1 MIFLILKKNT
11 DNSFFFFSL
20 SFFPFFSFVSYFLSF
35 FTIIDADTEAE
46 KREKEKA
53 EKEKEEQQVA
63 DMKLDFW
70 LKGHVTGADRPDDDN
85 PALNGKDDLPM
96 CIRKLSKRTER
107 FELNMQRAKAM
118 VDSGFE
124 RIELHLE
131 AQYKVF
137 QDIIRKAE
145 RQEKKLSPKK
155 K

>member
-1 MIFLILKKNT
+1 LILKKET
-11 DNSFFFFSL
+11 LTTLFFFFSL
-20 SFFPFFSFVSYFLSF
+20 SFFSFFSFVSYFLSF

>member
-1 MIFLILKKNT
+1 
-11 DNSFFFFSL
+11 
-20 SFFPFFSFVSYFLSF
+20 
-35 FTIIDADTEAE
+35 
-46 KREKEKA
+46 
-53 EKEKEEQQVA
+53 
-63 DMKLDFW
+63 MKLDFW
-70 LKGHVTGADRPDDDN
+70 LKGHVTGADRTDDDN